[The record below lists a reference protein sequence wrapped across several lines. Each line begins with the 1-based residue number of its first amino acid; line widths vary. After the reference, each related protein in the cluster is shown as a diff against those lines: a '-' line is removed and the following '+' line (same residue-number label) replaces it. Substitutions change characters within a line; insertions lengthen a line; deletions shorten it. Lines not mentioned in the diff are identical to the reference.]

1 MTGPFPVRSSL
12 SGRSA
17 LLTYEPYYGL
27 KEKPFS
33 LSVDPH
39 FLYKSRSHAPI
50 FDDLLAGIRRR
61 EGLIVLT
68 GDIGTGKT
76 TLCRAVLENLDRK
89 TFSTFV
95 PDPFVSR
102 EDLLK
107 MLLVDDLK
115 SGRLNG
121 ASRPDLSYP
130 LYEFLNSLVPLQ
142 AFAVLIIDEAQ
153 NLSVPLLEEI
163 RILSDLEAPEKLLQ
177 VVLVGQL
184 EFQAKLKLPE
194 MRQVDQRVSVRCNLE
209 PLDREGVSS
218 YIAHRLQVAGG
229 TRDRVSFGPSAI
241 DLIAHRSG
249 GVPRLINL
257 ICDRSLHR
265 GHLARTSLMDSD
277 IVRVAMIDLGLAD
290 AVAPPIPSAIQELRE
305 PSAAPTASGF
315 DSKKLFDSVEP
326 KQEQEQIVFQEHDLV
341 HADRAVSL
349 HPAPPEIVDASQ
361 PDLTAAAV
369 PPPPAMPPDDARP
382 LLFESRTT
390 WTGQTSPLG
399 RRRWRRRSKRLAV
412 LAVALAVLVGA
423 SYGQSQWEE
432 STEIITAPDPPGSPL
447 EAFALNFQPK
457 SAAERVPLRPDAAV
471 DTAIAPPTPAVGG
484 PAPVVPAPAGIF
496 AIDVALFN
504 STTRA
509 SRLVTDLTAANYR
522 AYVRDLDLGDRGH
535 LYEVMVGPYA
545 TREEADTEAA
555 RIHAMPGYADA
566 RVVSSSSSSA
576 P

>member
-12 SGRSA
+12 SGRSG

-27 KEKPFS
+27 REKPFS
-33 LSVDPH
+33 LSVDPR
-39 FLYKSRSHAPI
+39 FLYKSRSHAPV

-107 MLLVDDLK
+107 MLLIDFGVMSVDDLK
-115 SGRLNG
+115 SGRLNA

-184 EFQAKLKLPE
+184 EFHDKLKLPE
-194 MRQVDQRVSVRCNLE
+194 MRQVDQRVSVRCALE
-209 PLDREGVSS
+209 PLDREGVGS
-218 YIAHRLQVAGG
+218 YIAHRLEVTGG
-229 TRDRVSFGPSAI
+229 TRDRVSFAPPAV
-241 DLIAHRSG
+241 DLIAQRSG

-257 ICDRSLHR
+257 ICDRALHR
-265 GHLARTSLMDSD
+265 GHLARTALIDSD
-277 IVRVAMIDLGLAD
+277 IVRVAMMDLGLVD
-290 AVAPPIPSAIQELRE
+290 AVAPPIPMAIQELHERPAPAEAPAPETTHLFESQE
-305 PSAAPTASGF
+305 PEVEESTQEAPSEEAKAAR
-315 DSKKLFDSVEP
+315 
-326 KQEQEQIVFQEHDLV
+326 EQIVVEELNLEHAEDG
-341 HADRAVSL
+341 VSL
-349 HPAPPEIVDASQ
+349 HLFPSEPADVSQ
-361 PDLTAAAV
+361 PELSPDAIGGRWRGQTIGLALLTLAV
-369 PPPPAMPPDDARP
+369 AVLAGVSYGRSQWKESTAVINAPKPPA
-382 LLFESRTT
+382 
-390 WTGQTSPLG
+390 SPLG
-399 RRRWRRRSKRLAV
+399 VSAWKPKPKPA
-412 LAVALAVLVGA
+412 
-423 SYGQSQWEE
+423 
-432 STEIITAPDPPGSPL
+432 TERIPL
-447 EAFALNFQPK
+447 T
-457 SAAERVPLRPDAAV
+457 PDAAA
-471 DTAIAPPTPAVGG
+471 DPSLAA
-484 PAPVVPAPAGIF
+484 PAPAAAGIYS
-496 AIDVALFN
+496 IDVALFN

-509 SRLVTDLTAANYR
+509 SVLVTDLLAANHH

-535 LYEVMVGPYA
+535 LYEVMVGPFA
-545 TREEADTEAA
+545 GREEADAELA
-555 RIHAMPGYADA
+555 RIHAIPGYADA
-566 RVVSSSSSSA
+566 RMVSSAGSA
-576 P
+576 AP